1 MKYKQPHT
9 VNLSLVWLFP
19 YSACSRDRSGSH
31 EKDSRDQPP
40 NPRQRSGT
48 QFPLLQPVLGDSQ
61 IFMSINRNQPQRTEI
76 KWNVPQCELKS
87 TSLSRISCRI
97 IRLKC
102 SANHFSCPT
111 WPQSTYTQPE
121 SIPDSFNT
129 HGKDELAEPPP
140 MGTALE
146 GAVRDNM

>member
-1 MKYKQPHT
+1 
-9 VNLSLVWLFP
+9 
-19 YSACSRDRSGSH
+19 
-31 EKDSRDQPP
+31 
-40 NPRQRSGT
+40 
-48 QFPLLQPVLGDSQ
+48 
-61 IFMSINRNQPQRTEI
+61 MSINRNQPQRTEI

-121 SIPDSFNT
+121 SVPDSFNT

-146 GAVRDNM
+146 GAVRDNMYTDAQILLKAPPEAPASTPHPDPSEP